1 MRRSYRLGAAS
12 LAAILLLPA
21 CNSTPIQRN
30 AGFVPAPIQ
39 PIAIHND
46 SVPAIPGFSSAVK
59 RGLTLF
65 LSGQA
70 PLDSAARLVGPG
82 DVGAQSRQAVGNLL
96 RLVRS
101 ARGLPGDVLKL
112 TFYVTDLTEADA
124 QAVREAASGAFPE
137 NPAPAITIVG
147 VDRLP
152 GDGMRVAVDGI
163 AILRSEFPDRERAGM
178 RGNGS
183 GTSY

>member
-1 MRRSYRLGAAS
+1 MSRSLRPGAAAPAVM
-12 LAAILLLPA
+12 LFLLA

-30 AGFVPAPIQ
+30 PGFVPSPVV
-39 PIAIHND
+39 PVAINND
-46 SVPAIPGFSSAVK
+46 SVPAIPGFSSAIK

-124 QAVREAASGAFPE
+124 QAVREAASQAFPE
-137 NPAPAITIVG
+137 APAPAITIVG

-163 AILRSEFPDRERAGM
+163 AILRSEFPDRERAGV
-178 RGNGS
+178 RPAAQV
-183 GTSY
+183 SY

>member
-1 MRRSYRLGAAS
+1 MRSYCLAAAS
-12 LAAILLLPA
+12 LAVTLLLSA

-30 AGFVPAPIQ
+30 TGFVPAPIQ
-39 PIAIHND
+39 PVAIHND

-70 PLDSAARLVGPG
+70 PLDSAARLVGAG
-82 DVGAQSRQAVGNLL
+82 DVAVQSRQAVGNLL

-112 TFYVTDLTEADA
+112 TFYVTDLTDTDA
-124 QAVREAASGAFPE
+124 QAVRDAASSAFPE
-137 NPAPAITIVG
+137 SPAPAITIVG
-147 VDRLP
+147 VERLP
-152 GDGMRVAVDGI
+152 GEGMRVAVDGI
-163 AILRSEFPDRERAGM
+163 AILRSEFPDRQRAAAGPP
-178 RGNGS
+178 
-183 GTSY
+183 

>member
-1 MRRSYRLGAAS
+1 MNRCLMPGAAA
-12 LAAILLLPA
+12 LAILLFLPA

-30 AGFVPAPIQ
+30 TGFVPAPVV
-39 PIAIHND
+39 PIAIDND
-46 SVPAIPGFSSAVK
+46 SVPAIPGFSSAIK

-70 PLDSAARLVGPG
+70 PLDSAARLVGAG
-82 DVGAQSRQAVGNLL
+82 DVAAQSRQAVGNLL

-112 TFYVTDLTEADA
+112 TFYVTDLTQHDA
-124 QAVREAASGAFPE
+124 QAVREAAAEAFPE
-137 NPAPAITIVG
+137 APAPAITIVG

-152 GDGMRVAVDGI
+152 GEGMRVAVDGI
-163 AILRSEFPDRERAGM
+163 AILRSEFPDRERASA
-178 RGNGS
+178 GN
-183 GTSY
+183 

>member
-1 MRRSYRLGAAS
+1 MRRSLHSGAAV
-12 LAAILLLPA
+12 LAAMLLMSA
-21 CNSTPIQRN
+21 CNSSPIQRN
-30 AGFVPAPIQ
+30 AGFVPAPIR

-82 DVGAQSRQAVGNLL
+82 DVAAQSTQALGNLL

-124 QAVREAASGAFPE
+124 QAVRETASSVFPE
-137 NPAPAITIVG
+137 APAPAITIVG

-163 AILRSEFPDRERAGM
+163 AILRSEYPDRERAVA
-178 RGNGS
+178 RE
-183 GTSY
+183 

>member
-1 MRRSYRLGAAS
+1 MRRSHCLATAS
-12 LAAILLLPA
+12 LAAILLVSA
-21 CNSTPIQRN
+21 CNSTPLQRN

-39 PIAIHND
+39 PVAIHND

-70 PLDSAARLVGPG
+70 PLDSAARLVGAG
-82 DVGAQSRQAVGNLL
+82 DVSTQSRQAVGNLL

-112 TFYVTDLTEADA
+112 TFYVTDLTETDA
-124 QAVREAASGAFPE
+124 QAVRDAASSAFPE
-137 NPAPAITIVG
+137 SPAPAITIVG
-147 VDRLP
+147 VERLP

-163 AILRSEFPDRERAGM
+163 AMLRSEFPDRERADA
-178 RGNGS
+178 RD
-183 GTSY
+183 

>member
-1 MRRSYRLGAAS
+1 MRPYCLAAAS
-12 LAAILLLPA
+12 LAVTLLLSA

-30 AGFVPAPIQ
+30 TGFVPAPIQ
-39 PIAIHND
+39 PVAIHND

-70 PLDSAARLVGPG
+70 PLDSAARLVGAG
-82 DVGAQSRQAVGNLL
+82 DVAVQSRQAVGNLL

-112 TFYVTDLTEADA
+112 TFYVTDLTDTDA
-124 QAVREAASGAFPE
+124 QAVRDAASSAFPE
-137 NPAPAITIVG
+137 SPAPAITIVG
-147 VDRLP
+147 VERLP
-152 GDGMRVAVDGI
+152 GEGMRVAVDGI
-163 AILRSEFPDRERAGM
+163 AILRSEFPDRERAAAGPP
-178 RGNGS
+178 
-183 GTSY
+183 